1 MCLPLRVR
9 PRVCP
14 VLVLRFWECS
24 SSLLSIR
31 TGLQYDQG
39 QKSRRARGLLVLGLL
54 WADTSRARTAR
65 APLLWQTRAG
75 FLEQRF
81 AEAIA
86 EAVEWKHGQLLIRAI
101 AAANAATAAAADT
114 AWI

>member
-1 MCLPLRVR
+1 MIKDK
-9 PRVCP
+9 
-14 VLVLRFWECS
+14 ES
-24 SSLLSIR
+24 S
-31 TGLQYDQG
+31 
-39 QKSRRARGLLVLGLL
+39 RARCARARAFGSRLL

-75 FLEQRF
+75 LLERRF

-101 AAANAATAAAADT
+101 AAATAATAAAADT